1 MKNAERR
8 LARLE
13 QKAAA
18 RGDIIDWD
26 WANDPYYLG
35 LSAEKQQQMEIIM
48 DKIRPHLLHNPTAA
62 MMELSLE
69 ELIELEQFYIARFG
83 IGPLSELKDAY
94 EAGRPATE
102 AKQERSAE
110 GS

>member
-48 DKIRPHLLHNPTAA
+48 DKIRPRLLHNPTAA

-69 ELIELEQFYIARFG
+69 ELDELEKFYIARFG
-83 IGPLSELKDAY
+83 IEELSRVAQ
-94 EAGRPATE
+94 EANPN
-102 AKQERSAE
+102 
-110 GS
+110 